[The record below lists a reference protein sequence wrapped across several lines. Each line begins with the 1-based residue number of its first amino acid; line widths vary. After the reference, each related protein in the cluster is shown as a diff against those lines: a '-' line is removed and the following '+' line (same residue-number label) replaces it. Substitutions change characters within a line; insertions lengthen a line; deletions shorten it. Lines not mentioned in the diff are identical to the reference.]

1 MEKVLMIIVYV
12 FIVLAF
18 LYLAKKIADGLTKF
32 DDDEAIEKDGN
43 IAVALRRFGLYVG
56 MCISLSGVMTGGVYR
71 TDFLYFAYH
80 GVIATVIFFLAHYIN
95 DYLIVPGVRNN
106 ELVKEGNAPT
116 GFAEAGSFIATG
128 VILNGAFT
136 GEVGGILSCAVFFFL
151 GQAMLIAALFVHRK
165 VFRLNVV
172 ALIKEGNLSAGIAIA
187 GLLISYSLIL
197 RVSIAGDFAGWL
209 VSLETFAVTAAIG
222 MAGLLFFQKFADIL
236 FLPKSHFSE
245 NLERNNIAAV
255 IVVQAITIALSL
267 VISRLL

>member
-1 MEKVLMIIVYV
+1 MEKAVMIIFYV
-12 FIVLAF
+12 VIVLAF

-43 IAVALRRFGLYVG
+43 VAVALRRFGLYVG
-56 MCISLSGVMTGGVYR
+56 MCISLAGVMTGGVYK
-71 TDFLYFAYH
+71 TDVLYFVSH
-80 GVIATVIFFLAHYIN
+80 GFIATIIFFLAHYIN
-95 DYLIVPGVRNN
+95 DFLIVPGVRNN
-106 ELVKEGNAPT
+106 DLVKEGNAPT

-136 GEVGGILSCAVFFFL
+136 GEVGGLLSCAVFFFL
-151 GQAMLIAALFVHRK
+151 GQAMLIIVLFIHRK
-165 VFRLNVV
+165 VFRLNIV

-197 RVSIAGDFAGWL
+197 RVSIAGDFLGWL
-209 VSLETFAVTAAIG
+209 VSLETFAVTAVTG
-222 MAGLLFFQKFADIL
+222 MVGLICFQKLADIL

-245 NLERNNIAAV
+245 NLERNNIAGV